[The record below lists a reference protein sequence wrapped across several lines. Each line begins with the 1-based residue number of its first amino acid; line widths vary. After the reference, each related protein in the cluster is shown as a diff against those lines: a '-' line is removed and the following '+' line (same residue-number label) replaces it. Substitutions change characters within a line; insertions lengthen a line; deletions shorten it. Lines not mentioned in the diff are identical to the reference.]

1 MKLLVA
7 APAAFLL
14 CSTAIATPG
23 HAAPVG
29 ASDTAT
35 PAYVSSAAPVVGAN
49 EFKCLGSRCS
59 LLLKTTTTPYPCS
72 SELVVMSGVAVP
84 ALLYQNTFCSVS
96 ISGDLTAVLG
106 EGGGPAC
113 ELDGTQAMR
122 VAFSSGA
129 NSTFNGRFRATAT
142 FRPTAV
148 TTTRHVTRAR
158 ITLKA
163 GSQLESSAGTGTGAV
178 TAAFDVAFGGAGL
191 SPYCTASPTGLTTV
205 TAGTVTTRY

>member
-1 MKLLVA
+1 MA
-7 APAAFLL
+7 ASAAFLL
-14 CSTAIATPG
+14 CSTAIATPS
-23 HAAPVG
+23 HAAPAG

-35 PAYVSSAAPVVGAN
+35 PAYVSSAAPVVGSN
-49 EFKCLGSRCS
+49 EFKCPGFRCT
-59 LLLKTTTTPYPCS
+59 LLLKTTTTPYPCA
-72 SELVVMSGVAVP
+72 SELVVLSGMAAP

-96 ISGDLTAVLG
+96 ISGVMTAVLG
-106 EGGGPAC
+106 PQDSGPFC
-113 ELDGTQAMR
+113 ELDGAQAME
-122 VAFSSGA
+122 VSFSSGV
-129 NSTFNGRFRATAT
+129 NSAFNGRFMATAT

-148 TTTRHVTRAR
+148 TKTNHIRRAR

-163 GSQLESSAGTGTGAV
+163 GSQLENSAGTGTGAV